1 MIKKVRVEYLV
12 PGVYIE
18 DFNCDW
24 KGANLYV
31 EPGFIKND
39 NIIEILKS
47 WGVDEVYIDI
57 EKGLDVGVRKKKPR
71 PKTGRG
77 GRPGGASQA
86 YTARPEVPLK
96 EELREARE
104 ITRDAVQLVEEANRL
119 VMEGKVPDVR
129 QTYELANRMNDSL
142 HRNRD
147 ALLLLSRI
155 RSKDEYTLH
164 HSVSVSSLMLN
175 LCNFRQVS
183 EYQTLD
189 LAVGALFHD
198 IGKAHVP
205 LEILNK
211 PARLTDEE
219 FTLIQRHAEFS
230 VNLLAKA
237 KGLPL
242 ECYDIALHH
251 HERFDGSGY
260 PHGLKDEQI
269 SFGAKMTAVCDVFD
283 AITSERCYK
292 GAMDTVHGLRQIYE
306 GIGSHFCSDIARDF
320 IRSVGMYPI
329 GTCVVLDDGRS
340 GVVVGSTDDLMRPMV
355 QVVYDERKNERLRPQ
370 VVDLSQTR
378 GNVATYGDPARL
390 GATSK
395 KLLEKILQALS

>member
-24 KGANLYV
+24 KGSNLYV
-31 EPGFIKND
+31 EPGLIKND

-47 WGVDEVYIDI
+47 WGIDEVYIDI
-57 EKGLDVGVRKKKPR
+57 EKGLDVGVRRKPK
-71 PKTGRG
+71 PKPA
-77 GRPGGASQA
+77 PGARAQARSQG
-86 YTARPEVPLK
+86 YTARPEVPLR
-96 EELREARE
+96 EELRSARE
-104 ITRDAVQLVEEANRL
+104 ITRDAVQVVEQANRL

-164 HSVSVSSLMLN
+164 HSVSVSSLVLN
-175 LCNFRQVS
+175 LCNYCQLS

-198 IGKAHVP
+198 IGKAHIP

-219 FTLIQRHAEFS
+219 FRLIQRHAEFS

-260 PHGLKDEQI
+260 PHGLKGGQI

-292 GAMDTVHGLRQIYE
+292 SGKATVLGLRKIYE
-306 GIGSHFCSDIARDF
+306 GMGTHFCRDIARDF
-320 IRSVGMYPI
+320 IQSVGMYPV
-329 GTCVVLDDGRS
+329 GTCVVLEDGRS
-340 GVVVGSTDDLMRPMV
+340 GVVVGSTDDLTRPVV
-355 QVVYDERKNERLRPQ
+355 QLVYDERKQERLRPQ
-370 VVDLSQTR
+370 QVDLSQT
-378 GNVATYGDPARL
+378 GGTIASYGDPARL
-390 GATSK
+390 GSTSK
-395 KLLEKILQALS
+395 TLLEKLLQALS

>member
-24 KGANLYV
+24 KGSNLYV

-47 WGVDEVYIDI
+47 WGIDEVYIDI
-57 EKGLDVGVRKKKPR
+57 EKGLDVGGRKRTKP
-71 PKTGRG
+71 KAG
-77 GRPGGASQA
+77 PGARSAATQPIH
-86 YTARPEVPLK
+86 TTRPEVPLK
-96 EELREARE
+96 EELQSARE
-104 ITRDAVQLVEEANRL
+104 ITRDAVRVVDEANRQ

-155 RSKDEYTLH
+155 RSKDEYTLR
-164 HSVSVSSLMLN
+164 HSVSVSSLVLN
-175 LCNFRQVS
+175 LCNYRQVS

-198 IGKAHVP
+198 IGKASIP
-205 LEILNK
+205 LTVLNK

-219 FTLIQRHAEFS
+219 FRLIQRHAEFS

-260 PHGLKDEQI
+260 PHGLKGAQI

-292 GAMDTVHGLRQIYE
+292 SGMDTVLGLRKIYE
-306 GIGSHFCSDIARDF
+306 GSGTHFCKEIARDF
-320 IRSVGMYPI
+320 IQSVGMYPV
-329 GTCVVLDDGRS
+329 GTCVVLEDGRS
-340 GVVVGSTDDLMRPMV
+340 GVVVGSTEDLMRPVV
-355 QVVYDERKNERLRPQ
+355 QVVYDERKQERIRPQ
-370 VVDLSQTR
+370 QVDLAQIG
-378 GNVATYGDPARL
+378 GNIASYGEPARL
-390 GATSK
+390 GTTSK
-395 KLLEKILQALS
+395 VLLEKILSALS